1 MIYYCVY
8 CAVYEKDV
16 FKNVAKRKKIKNINK
31 LTIYAF
37 CVFILNWDDNTW
49 YFCVRYIIDDKLEL

>member
-49 YFCVRYIIDDKLEL
+49 

>member
-1 MIYYCVY
+1 MIYHCVY
-8 CAVYEKDV
+8 YTVYEKDV

-37 CVFILNWDDNTW
+37 CVFNIELITPGIFMLLPLNKA
-49 YFCVRYIIDDKLEL
+49 FM